1 MIKKCAHPIREI
13 LGRTKNRDSTGW
25 LMREYYTIKC
35 MTCDYEYEESETGL
49 VKDLQIALAN
59 EEENA

>member
-1 MIKKCAHPIREI
+1 MIKNCAHPIREI
-13 LGRTKNRDSTGW
+13 LGRAKDIDSKGW
-25 LMREYYTIKC
+25 LIREYYTIKC
-35 MTCDYEYEESETGL
+35 MTCDYDYEESETGL